1 VNIEVIQDRKNPLL
15 NRRELDLLIAYESST
30 PKRED
35 VRNALSEKYGVEAER
50 IIVEKMES
58 LFGTN
63 KARAHVH
70 IYDTVDDA
78 KKYER
83 KHILRRHGLLAEEVK
98 KVG

>member
-1 VNIEVIQDRKNPLL
+1 MNIEVIQDRKNPLL